1 MSQFQFLAIEWADIA
16 SAAMRAEAQ
25 VHSDP
30 RAACFNSRRALEL
43 GIHWLYRNDNR
54 LKLPYQHH
62 LSALIHE
69 PTFVSVITR
78 TLAPRQPWIARSAGA
93 VHNAVRAVL
102 DWHSAQFS
110 LEPSVPRSGPS
121 CRVKSAFASAR
132 PMAQVSHL
140 RPGY

>member
-1 MSQFQFLAIEWADIA
+1 MLAIEWADIA

-43 GIHWLYRNDNR
+43 GIHWLYRNDNQ

-69 PTFVSVITR
+69 PTFVSVIMR
-78 TLAPRQPWIARSAGA
+78 TLAPWQSWIAHCARAILNSA
-93 VHNAVRAVL
+93 RAVL
-102 DWHSAQFS
+102 NWFPRKSRWS
-110 LEPSVPRSGPS
+110 LPIAPSQVRLRVGAASGAGFTPS
-121 CRVKSAFASAR
+121 TRVLVNGFE
-132 PMAQVSHL
+132 
-140 RPGY
+140 